1 MNPNKQSTKAGLFS
15 LTAISLAA
23 AMFAAPARAA
33 ADADLLAQKL
43 DALAAQVQAMQKEIA
58 ELKAQN
64 EALAAQQEAGDK
76 PTRSVAAGAEGA
88 ADGHAG
94 AATVAASDDRQLSIY
109 GYGEIAYSNYDHD
122 DSRTQADLSRA
133 VFGFGYRF
141 NDSTH
146 FLSEFEFEHA
156 VTSADD
162 GGEAEVEQF
171 YVDHS
176 FNSYISAKAGLFLIP
191 SGLLNTAHEP
201 TRYYGVLRN
210 QVETAIIPS
219 TWREG
224 GVGLHGSSDLGLSWD
239 LGVTTGMKL
248 ANWDFTGSDGRESP
262 FGAIHQELQFAS
274 ASDLSQYL
282 SLEYDGIAGLRIG
295 GSVFLGE
302 LDQSQPGIPGSP
314 RATLWEGHTRY
325 LAHNLDLSAL
335 YAHGSISDTAALNLA
350 NVGQPT
356 PIPKDFYGW
365 YLQAAYKVWQS
376 GTYSA
381 SPFVRYERYNT
392 GSSFASQPAGLG
404 TAAYPLE
411 SVQTI
416 GMNFYLDPN
425 VVLKIDYQNFDV
437 LEDDRF
443 DLGIGLTF

>member
-1 MNPNKQSTKAGLFS
+1 MKQNNFPKTPRFS

-23 AMFAAPARAA
+23 ALFAAPAHAA
-33 ADADLLAQKL
+33 PDADALAQKL

-64 EALAAQQEAGDK
+64 EALAAQQEAGAK
-76 PTRSVAAGAEGA
+76 PTTAGTSTAASA
-88 ADGHAG
+88 ASGHAG
-94 AATVAASDDRQLSIY
+94 AATAAASDEKQLSIY
-109 GYGEIAYSNYDHD
+109 GYGEIAYNHYDHD
-122 DSRTQADLSRA
+122 SSRTQADLSRA

-156 VTSADD
+156 VTSSDD
-162 GGEAEVEQF
+162 SGEAEVEQF

-176 FNSYISAKAGLFLIP
+176 FNHYISAKAGLFLIP
-191 SGLLNTAHEP
+191 SGLINTSHEP
-201 TRYYGVLRN
+201 TYYYGVLRN

-239 LGVTTGMKL
+239 LGLTTGMKL
-248 ANWDFTGSDGRESP
+248 ANWDFTGTDGRESP

-282 SLEYDGIAGLRIG
+282 SADYNGVAGLRLG
-295 GSVFLGE
+295 ASVFTGE
-302 LDQSQPGIPGSP
+302 VDQSQPGVPGNP
-314 RATLWEGHTRY
+314 RATLWEGHARY
-325 LAHNLDLSAL
+325 LRGPLDLAAL

-350 NVGQPT
+350 NAGQPT
-356 PIPKDFYGW
+356 PIPEDFYGW
-365 YLQAAYKVWQS
+365 YLQAAYKVWQH

-381 SPFVRYERYNT
+381 SPFVRFERYNT
-392 GSSFASQPAGLG
+392 GASFASQPAGLG
-404 TAAYPLE
+404 TSPYALE

-437 LEDDRF
+437 LDDDRL